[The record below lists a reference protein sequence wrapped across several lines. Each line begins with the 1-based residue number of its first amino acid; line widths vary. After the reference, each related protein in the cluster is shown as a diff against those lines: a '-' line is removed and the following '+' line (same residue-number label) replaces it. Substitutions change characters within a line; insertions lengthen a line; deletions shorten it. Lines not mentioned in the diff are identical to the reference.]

1 MQPWQR
7 AAVFA
12 AVAICVHYLALRA
25 SAGRVGDTLGALVLE
40 GTAAFGILLAYVLGP
55 RGTEATTMRGVGFAA
70 LSGVGIS
77 FASILLFQALRRG
90 GPVAV
95 TGTVVMG
102 GGVALSAMFAP
113 LLFGESFTGRRGI
126 GIALGLASM
135 IVLATEGT
143 PAP

>member
-1 MQPWQR
+1 M
-7 AAVFA
+7 FA
-12 AVAICVHYLALRA
+12 AIAICVHYLSLRA
-25 SAGRVGDTLGALVLE
+25 SAGRIGDTLGALILE
-40 GTAAFGILLAYVLGP
+40 GTATVGILLALVLGP
-55 RGTEATTMRGVGFAA
+55 RAEEATTARGVGFAA

-95 TGTVVMG
+95 TGTIVMG

-113 LLFGESFTGRRGI
+113 LFFGETFTARRGI

-135 IVLATEGT
+135 VVLARESN
-143 PAP
+143 AP